1 MLPELIEESRERGNE
16 LRLWS
21 AGCATGEEAYSL
33 AIGVAEALGDE
44 LSRFNVRIFATD
56 IDESAVGFA
65 RNGIYSRQAVEN
77 VPESLLERYF
87 EVADGEYKIS
97 GLVRGMVIFG
107 KHDLGQRA
115 PFPRIDMVLSRNVL
129 IYFTPELQRRA
140 LDLFAHSLRN
150 GGRLVLGK
158 AESVSPRSEYFAP
171 ENREQKVFYRRGE
184 RFILP
189 SPASKTPTLNSKRR
203 TTSARDTPGSSDPVR
218 KAAHTV
224 DSSPLRG
231 LPVGVVIVG
240 SRYDIRFINGA
251 AQRMLSI
258 YSPAVGEDLIHL
270 LRGAAYTR
278 LRPAIDATLTGDE
291 PVEVEDFAV
300 ETPESGAPRYL
311 RLVMHPD
318 TFGADP
324 GETDEGPADG
334 ADAGQARPPRSDGGV
349 MIVVDDVTV
358 LGRERD
364 EFRERLERSESEME
378 RVNSINQRLTERNGQ
393 LERGNRE
400 LTRVNEELQVANEDL
415 YLERGG
421 PGRQRG
427 GGDSQRGA
435 AGHQRG
441 ARDPQRGAA
450 GHHRGAEHHQRRSAG
465 SQPGPAGQCAGGRVA
480 PAVVGLD
487 TGRPGPQ
494 PDRG

>member
-1 MLPELIEESRERGNE
+1 
-16 LRLWS
+16 
-21 AGCATGEEAYSL
+21 
-33 AIGVAEALGDE
+33 
-44 LSRFNVRIFATD
+44 
-56 IDESAVGFA
+56 
-65 RNGIYSRQAVEN
+65 
-77 VPESLLERYF
+77 
-87 EVADGEYKIS
+87 
-97 GLVRGMVIFG
+97 
-107 KHDLGQRA
+107 
-115 PFPRIDMVLSRNVL
+115 
-129 IYFTPELQRRA
+129 
-140 LDLFAHSLRN
+140 
-150 GGRLVLGK
+150 
-158 AESVSPRSEYFAP
+158 
-171 ENREQKVFYRRGE
+171 
-184 RFILP
+184 
-189 SPASKTPTLNSKRR
+189 
-203 TTSARDTPGSSDPVR
+203 
-218 KAAHTV
+218 V

-291 PVEVEDFAV
+291 PVEVEDFAF
-300 ETPESGAPRYL
+300 ETPESGARYL
-311 RLVMHPD
+311 RLVMHPY

-400 LTRVNEELQVANEDL
+400 LTRINEELQVANEDL
-415 YLERGG
+415 SISNEEAQAANEEVETLNEELQATNEELETLNEELQATIEELNTTSDDQRARSRDLQDNVREGEW
-421 PGRQRG
+421 RQQWLVSILEG
-427 GGDSQRGA
+427 LNHSLIVVDSQGGTRLRTAAFQRTFGEEEPEFLRGDGSPIPTEDSPGLRA
-435 AGHQRG
+435 ARG
-441 ARDPQRGAA
+441 EWF
-450 GHHRGAEHHQRRSAG
+450 AEHYIVAS
-465 SQPGPAGQCAGGRVA
+465 GGEYRWYEVSGWPLIEDDA
-480 PAVVGLD
+480 T
-487 TGRPGPQ
+487 TGGALIVQ
-494 PDRG
+494 DRGEARLGG